1 MLRNLR
7 FKLTLLYLAVAF
19 LLVSLLG
26 GTTYGV
32 LYFYFQNSTDLAL
45 RTKMASV
52 FNSLGVA
59 LPLALSQAEQE
70 WSEKARDSL
79 IPFKLE
85 EKEYDEEE
93 NDGGCPAC

>member
-7 FKLTLLYLAVAF
+7 IKLSLLYLAVAF

-45 RTKMASV
+45 RTKMATV

-59 LPLALSQAEQE
+59 LPPVLSQAERE
-70 WSEKARDSL
+70 WSEKAKHSI
-79 IPFKLE
+79 IPFKSGR
-85 EKEYDEEE
+85 K
-93 NDGGCPAC
+93 GIQRRGV